1 VFARRP
7 DGDLQF
13 RFVPDCF
20 NAGLECGILLQTCLV
35 FAMPTQ
41 AKPGDCDDKNQHK
54 DGERSPKSA
63 LFADVA
69 HVRFLPL
76 FVFRL
81 HRYAVHFE
89 TVPLGLVLENSIREP
104 HAAPGGRRGT
114 LTNTGQEDDM
124 VRSTQKQKLFNG
136 RDFSW
141 MQFNR
146 RVLEEA
152 EDGANPLL
160 ERVKFLA
167 ITGSNLDEYVEIR
180 QAGLMQRIEDGYREQ
195 GYDGLRPD
203 ESLATLT
210 AEIQRFVADQ
220 YRCWNDHLLPTLR
233 KQNVRLLEWNDLNE
247 EQRAFAQS
255 YFQREVDPLLTP
267 IAIDPA
273 HPFPRVLNKALC
285 LALLLRR
292 KRKTSGPLVLGVVT
306 VPRALPR
313 FVRLPAAEGVF
324 DYLLLH
330 ELIAQNLGGMYR
342 GYEVVARAGFRVT
355 RNSNL
360 YFEEEE
366 ARSLLETIRVELHN
380 RRKGDAVRLEIE
392 ADADAEIIERLR
404 VNFELDEDQVFRC
417 DGPLNLSRLMFLYG
431 DVARPDLKFP
441 AFTPRPFQLAR
452 NAHDIYDELRH
463 RDILLHHPYDSYD
476 TVVEFIENAAIDPAV
491 VTMKQTLYRTSE
503 NSPMFQ
509 ALTDAAATK
518 ETTLVVEL
526 MARFD
531 EASNIRWA
539 RSMEDA
545 GVQVFHGVVG
555 LKTHCKLAMLVRR
568 DEDGVTRR
576 YCHLGTGNYNPV
588 TARFY
593 TDLSLLTCDPQ
604 ITERVHMVFNYLT
617 AHAEIN
623 DYSPLLVAPLT
634 MAESFLGLIRREMD
648 HAKAGRPAHIVA
660 KMNALLEP
668 SVIEALY
675 AASQAGV
682 EIDLIIRGLCILRPG
697 VKGLSENIRVR
708 SIVGRFLEHSRIFHF
723 ANGGNDEIYLGS
735 ADWMPRNL
743 FERCEV
749 VFPVRDAAALARIH
763 DEILPAYLADT
774 TKARLQQ
781 ADGTYVRA
789 SKVLKDA
796 PAFSSQDF
804 LMQLAEG
811 KADLDAIPKP
821 GTVAVLAAKT
831 ARPKAHRPRAAAKK
845 AHAAD

>member
-1 VFARRP
+1 
-7 DGDLQF
+7 
-13 RFVPDCF
+13 
-20 NAGLECGILLQTCLV
+20 
-35 FAMPTQ
+35 
-41 AKPGDCDDKNQHK
+41 
-54 DGERSPKSA
+54 
-63 LFADVA
+63 
-69 HVRFLPL
+69 
-76 FVFRL
+76 
-81 HRYAVHFE
+81 
-89 TVPLGLVLENSIREP
+89 
-104 HAAPGGRRGT
+104 
-114 LTNTGQEDDM
+114 
-124 VRSTQKQKLFNG
+124 
-136 RDFSW
+136 

-152 EDGANPLL
+152 EDPGNPLL

-180 QAGLMQRIEDGYREQ
+180 QAGLMQRIEDGFREP

-203 ESLATLT
+203 ESLAGLT
-210 AEIQRFVADQ
+210 AEIHKFVDAQ
-220 YRCWNDHLLPTLR
+220 YACWNDKLLPELR
-233 KQNVRLLEWNDLNE
+233 KQGVRLLEWREME
-247 EQRAFAQS
+247 EEAQNFAQG

-285 LALLLRR
+285 LALLLRP
-292 KRKTSGPLVLGVVT
+292 KRRSSSPQVLGVVT

-313 FVRLPAAEGVF
+313 FVRLPAADGRN
-324 DYLLLH
+324 DYMLLQD
-330 ELIAQNLGGMYR
+330 LIAQNLTGMYR
-342 GYEVVARAGFRVT
+342 GYEVLAHAAFRVT

-366 ARSLLETIRVELHN
+366 ARSLLESIRVELHN

-392 ADADAEIIERLR
+392 TGSHPDIVERLR
-404 VNFELDEDQVFRC
+404 VNFELEEDQVYRGE
-417 DGPLNLSRLMFLYG
+417 GPVNLSRVMFFYS
-431 DVARPDLKFP
+431 DVQRPDLKYP
-441 AFTPRPFQLAR
+441 SFTPKPLHLSRKAANIFE
-452 NAHDIYDELRH
+452 DLRT
-463 RDILLHHPYDSYD
+463 RDILLHHPYDSYEP
-476 TVVEFIENAAIDPAV
+476 VVSFVELGAEDPAV
-491 VTMKQTLYRTSE
+491 VSMKQTLYRTSQD
-503 NSPMFQ
+503 SPMFR
-509 ALTDAAATK
+509 ALIDAAASK

-593 TDLSLLTCDPQ
+593 TDLSLLTSDPQ

-617 AHAEIN
+617 AHAEID
-623 DYSPLLVAPLT
+623 DYRPLLVAPLT
-634 MAESFLGLIRREMD
+634 MAESFLGLIRREAE
-648 HAKAGRPAHIVA
+648 HAKAGRAAHIVA

-675 AASQAGV
+675 QASQAGV
-682 EIDLIIRGLCILRPG
+682 DVDLIIRGVCALRPG
-697 VKGLSENIRVR
+697 VKGLSERIRVR
-708 SIVGRFLEHSRIFHF
+708 SIVGRFLEHARIFHF
-723 ANGGNDEIYLGS
+723 ANGGEDEIFIGS

-749 VFPVRDAAALARIH
+749 VFPVRDPATRARIK
-763 DEILPAYLADT
+763 DEILAAQLADT
-774 TKARLQQ
+774 IKARLQQ
-781 ADGTYVRA
+781 SDGTYLRA

-796 PAFSSQDF
+796 PIFSSQDF
-804 LMQLAEG
+804 FMQLAEG
-811 KADLDAIPKP
+811 KTSLDAIP
-821 GTVAVLAAKT
+821 
-831 ARPKAHRPRAAAKK
+831 RRAAPTEPKRPVRRVARK
-845 AHAAD
+845 AAAAD

>member
-1 VFARRP
+1 MSK
-7 DGDLQF
+7 
-13 RFVPDCF
+13 
-20 NAGLECGILLQTCLV
+20 T
-35 FAMPTQ
+35 
-41 AKPGDCDDKNQHK
+41 
-54 DGERSPKSA
+54 
-63 LFADVA
+63 
-69 HVRFLPL
+69 
-76 FVFRL
+76 
-81 HRYAVHFE
+81 
-89 TVPLGLVLENSIREP
+89 
-104 HAAPGGRRGT
+104 
-114 LTNTGQEDDM
+114 
-124 VRSTQKQKLFNG
+124 TQKPKLFNG
-136 RDFSW
+136 RDHSW

-152 EDGANPLL
+152 EDQSNPLL

-180 QAGLMQRIEDGYREQ
+180 QAGLLQRIEDGYREP

-210 AEIQRFVADQ
+210 ADIHEFVAAQ
-220 YRCWNDHLLPTLR
+220 YRCWNDHLLPELR
-233 KQNVRLLEWNDLNE
+233 KHGVRLLEWDELSE
-247 EQRAFAQS
+247 DARTFARD

-267 IAIDPA
+267 ISIDPS

-285 LALLLRR
+285 LALLLRA
-292 KRKTSGPLVLGVVT
+292 KRRSSGPQVLGVVT
-306 VPRALPR
+306 VPRALHR
-313 FVRLPAAEGVF
+313 FVRLPSPDGSY
-324 DYLLLH
+324 DYLLLQD
-330 ELIAQNLGGMYR
+330 LIAQHLGGMYR
-342 GYEVVARAGFRVT
+342 GYEVLAHTAFRVT

-392 ADADAEIIERLR
+392 TGADPEIVERLR
-404 VNFELDEDQVFRC
+404 VNFELDNDQVIRC
-417 DGPLNLSRLMFLYG
+417 DGPVNLSRVMFFCE
-431 DVARPDLKFP
+431 DVKRPDLKFP
-441 AFTPRPFQLAR
+441 PFTPKPLLLSRKSTGIF
-452 NAHDIYDELRH
+452 DELRH
-463 RDILLHHPYDSYD
+463 HDLLLHHPFDSYD
-476 TVVEFIENAAIDPAV
+476 PVVEFIQQGAQDPAV
-491 VTMKQTLYRTSE
+491 VTMKQTLYRTSQD
-503 NSPMFQ
+503 SPMFQ
-509 ALTDAAATK
+509 ALTEAGATK
-518 ETTLVVEL
+518 EATVVVEL

-568 DEDGVTRR
+568 DEDGQTRR

-617 AHAEIN
+617 AHAEVD

-634 MAESFLGLIRREMD
+634 MAESFLRLIRREAE
-648 HAKAGRPAHIVA
+648 HAQAGRPARIVA

-675 AASQAGV
+675 LASQAGV
-682 EIDLIIRGLCILRPG
+682 EIDLIIRGLSILRPG
-697 VKGLSENIRVR
+697 VKGLSERIRVR

-723 ANGGNDEIYLGS
+723 ANGGKDEFYLGS
-735 ADWMPRNL
+735 ADWMSRNL

-749 VFPVRDAAALARIH
+749 VFPVRDASAIARIH
-763 DEILPAYLADT
+763 NEILPAYLADT
-774 TKARLQQ
+774 VKARLQQ
-781 ADGTYVRA
+781 PDGSYIRA
-789 SKVLKDA
+789 SKVFKDA
-796 PAFSSQDF
+796 RVFSSQDF

-811 KADLDAIPKP
+811 KADLKAVPTEHPVDATISSKVDEK
-821 GTVAVLAAKT
+821 TSIQAKT
-831 ARPKAHRPRAAAKK
+831 AHKK
-845 AHAAD
+845 ANAAD

>member
-1 VFARRP
+1 MAR
-7 DGDLQF
+7 
-13 RFVPDCF
+13 
-20 NAGLECGILLQTCLV
+20 
-35 FAMPTQ
+35 TQ
-41 AKPGDCDDKNQHK
+41 NKP
-54 DGERSPKSA
+54 R
-63 LFADVA
+63 
-69 HVRFLPL
+69 
-76 FVFRL
+76 
-81 HRYAVHFE
+81 
-89 TVPLGLVLENSIREP
+89 
-104 HAAPGGRRGT
+104 
-114 LTNTGQEDDM
+114 
-124 VRSTQKQKLFNG
+124 LFNG
-136 RDFSW
+136 RDASW

-152 EDGANPLL
+152 EDSTNPLL

-167 ITGSNLDEYVEIR
+167 ITCSNLDEYVEIR
-180 QAGLMQRIEDGYREQ
+180 QAGLMQRIEDGYRET

-203 ESLATLT
+203 ESLGALT
-210 AEIQRFVADQ
+210 HEIHSFVDAQ
-220 YRCWNDHLLPTLR
+220 YACWNNQLLPEMR
-233 KQNVRLLEWNDLNE
+233 KQGIRLLEWNELDE
-247 EQRAFAQS
+247 DAQAFAQS

-285 LALLLRR
+285 LAVLLKAKRR
-292 KRKTSGPLVLGVVT
+292 SSGPLVLGVVT

-313 FVRLPAAEGVF
+313 FVRLPNTDGKF
-324 DYLLLH
+324 DYVLLQD
-330 ELIAQNLGGMYR
+330 LIAKNLTGMYR
-342 GYEVVARAGFRVT
+342 GYEILAFTAFRVT

-392 ADADAEIIERLR
+392 TGAHPDIIERLR
-404 VNFELDEDQVFRC
+404 VNFELEEDQVFRG
-417 DGPLNLSRLMFLYG
+417 DGPVNLSRIMFFYS
-431 DVARPDLKFP
+431 DVSRADLKFP
-441 AFTPRPFQLAR
+441 PFTPRPLTLSRKATNIFE
-452 NAHDIYDELRH
+452 DLRT

-476 TVVEFIENAAIDPAV
+476 PVVNFIQMGAQDDAV
-491 VTMKQTLYRTSE
+491 VSMKQTLYRTSQD
-503 NSPMFQ
+503 SPMFQ
-509 ALTDAAATK
+509 ALTEAAATK
-518 ETTLVVEL
+518 EATVVVEL

-555 LKTHCKLAMLVRR
+555 LKTHCKLALLVRR

-593 TDLSLLTCDPQ
+593 TDLSLFTSNPE

-617 AHAEIN
+617 AHAEVD

-634 MAESFLGLIRREMD
+634 MAESFLRLIRREME
-648 HAKAGRPAHIVA
+648 HARAGRPAHIVA

-675 AASQAGV
+675 QASDAGV
-682 EIDLIIRGLCILRPG
+682 EVDLIVRGVSIIRPG
-697 VKGLSENIRVR
+697 VKGLSERIRVR

-723 ANGGNDEIYLGS
+723 ANGGDDEIYIGS

-749 VFPVRDAAALARIH
+749 VFPVRDPGAKARIH
-763 DEILPAYLADT
+763 AEILPALLADT
-774 TKARLQQ
+774 IKARVQQ
-781 ADGTYVRA
+781 PDGTYLRA
-789 SKVLKDA
+789 SKMHKDA
-796 PAFSSQDF
+796 PPFSSQDF

-811 KADLDAIPKP
+811 KSGLDAIPKYAVKQVDASP
-821 GTVAVLAAKT
+821 GSNHRRPALKKKTRT
-831 ARPKAHRPRAAAKK
+831 ARRAAAEP
-845 AHAAD
+845 AAV

>member
-1 VFARRP
+1 MARS
-7 DGDLQF
+7 L
-13 RFVPDCF
+13 
-20 NAGLECGILLQTCLV
+20 
-35 FAMPTQ
+35 
-41 AKPGDCDDKNQHK
+41 
-54 DGERSPKSA
+54 PK
-63 LFADVA
+63 
-69 HVRFLPL
+69 
-76 FVFRL
+76 
-81 HRYAVHFE
+81 
-89 TVPLGLVLENSIREP
+89 
-104 HAAPGGRRGT
+104 
-114 LTNTGQEDDM
+114 
-124 VRSTQKQKLFNG
+124 QKQKMFNG

-152 EDGANPLL
+152 EDATNPVL

-180 QAGLMQRIEDGYREQ
+180 QAGLAQRIEDGYREP

-203 ESLATLT
+203 ESLETLT
-210 AEIQRFVADQ
+210 AEIHRFVAAQ
-220 YRCWNDHLLPTLR
+220 YECWNQQLVPELR
-233 KQNVRLLEWNDLNE
+233 KQGVRLLEWDELNE
-247 EQRAFAQS
+247 DARAYAQG

-285 LALLLRR
+285 LALLMRR
-292 KRKTSGPLVLGVVT
+292 KRKSSAPQVLGVVT

-313 FVRLPAAEGVF
+313 FVRLPCGEGCH
-324 DYLLLH
+324 DYLLLQD
-330 ELIAQNLGGMYR
+330 LIAQNLAGMYR
-342 GYEVVARAGFRVT
+342 GYEVLARTAFRVT

-392 ADADAEIIERLR
+392 AGADPEIVERLR
-404 VNFELDEDQVFRC
+404 VNFELGEDQVFRG
-417 DGPLNLSRLMFLYG
+417 DGPVNLSRLMFLYG
-431 DVARPDLKFP
+431 DVKRPELKFAP
-441 AFTPRPFQLAR
+441 FTPKPLHLSRKSANIF
-452 NAHDIYDELRH
+452 DELRH
-463 RDILLHHPYDSYD
+463 RDILLHHPFDSYD
-476 TVVEFIENAAIDPAV
+476 PVVEFIETGAQDPAV
-491 VTMKQTLYRTSE
+491 VTMKQTLYRTSDD
-503 NSPMFQ
+503 SPMFK
-509 ALTDAAATK
+509 ALIEAAATK
-518 ETTLVVEL
+518 EATLVVEL

-617 AHAEIN
+617 AHAEID
-623 DYSPLLVAPLT
+623 DYRPLLVAPLT
-634 MAESFLGLIRREMD
+634 MAESFLGLIRRETE
-648 HAKAGRPAHIVA
+648 HANGGRPARIVA

-675 AASQAGV
+675 QASQAGV
-682 EIDLIIRGLCILRPG
+682 PIDLIIRGLSILRPG
-697 VKGLSENIRVR
+697 VKGMSENIRVR
-708 SIVGRFLEHSRIFHF
+708 SVVGRFLEHSRIFYF
-723 ANGGNDEIYLGS
+723 ANGGDDEIYMGS

-749 VFPVRDAAALARIH
+749 VFPVRDAAARARIQ

-774 TKARLQQ
+774 TKARIQQ
-781 ADGTYVRA
+781 PDGVYLRA
-789 SKVLKDA
+789 AKLEKDA
-796 PAFSSQDF
+796 PAFSAQDF

-811 KADLDAIPKP
+811 KADLDAIPK
-821 GTVAVLAAKT
+821 
-831 ARPKAHRPRAAAKK
+831 AAAAEAKSVKAARKVTKK
-845 AHAAD
+845 ADAAD

>member
-1 VFARRP
+1 
-7 DGDLQF
+7 
-13 RFVPDCF
+13 
-20 NAGLECGILLQTCLV
+20 
-35 FAMPTQ
+35 
-41 AKPGDCDDKNQHK
+41 
-54 DGERSPKSA
+54 
-63 LFADVA
+63 
-69 HVRFLPL
+69 
-76 FVFRL
+76 
-81 HRYAVHFE
+81 
-89 TVPLGLVLENSIREP
+89 
-104 HAAPGGRRGT
+104 
-114 LTNTGQEDDM
+114 M
-124 VRSTQKQKLFNG
+124 VRTTQKTKLFNG
-136 RDFSW
+136 RDESW

-152 EDGANPLL
+152 EDATNPLL
-160 ERVKFLA
+160 ERVKFLS

-180 QAGLMQRIEDGYREQ
+180 QAGLMQRIEDGYREP
-195 GYDGLRPD
+195 GFDGLRPD
-203 ESLATLT
+203 ESLAALT
-210 AEIQRFVADQ
+210 AEIHSFVDAQ
-220 YRCWNDHLLPTLR
+220 YRCWNHHLLPELR
-233 KQNVRLLEWNDLNE
+233 KQGIRLLEWE
-247 EQRAFAQS
+247 ELSDEARAFAQN

-292 KRKTSGPLVLGVVT
+292 KRRSSGPQVLGVVT

-313 FVRLPAAEGVF
+313 FVRLPAAAGAY
-324 DYLLLH
+324 DYLLLQD
-330 ELIAQNLGGMYR
+330 LIAQNLAGMYR
-342 GYEVVARAGFRVT
+342 GYEVLARAAFRVT

-366 ARSLLETIRVELHN
+366 TRSLLETIRFELHN

-392 ADADAEIIERLR
+392 TGADPEIVERLR
-404 VNFELDEDQVFRC
+404 VNFELDEDQVFPG
-417 DGPLNLSRLMFLYG
+417 DGPVNLSRLMFFYG
-431 DVARPDLKFP
+431 DVKRPDLKFA
-441 AFTPRPFQLAR
+441 AFTPKQLKLSRKSA
-452 NAHDIYDELRH
+452 NIFEELRQ
-463 RDILLHHPYDSYD
+463 RDILLHHPFDAYDP
-476 TVVEFIENAAIDPAV
+476 VVEFIQLGARDPAV
-491 VTMKQTLYRTSE
+491 VSMKQTLYRTSHD
-503 NSPMFQ
+503 SPVFE
-509 ALTDAAATK
+509 ALTEAAATK
-518 ETTLVVEL
+518 EATLVVEL

-593 TDLSLLTCDPQ
+593 TDLSLLTSDPQ

-617 AHAEIN
+617 AHAEID
-623 DYSPLLVAPLT
+623 DYRPLLVAPLT
-634 MAESFLGLIRREMD
+634 MAESFLGLIRREQE
-648 HAKAGRPAHIVA
+648 HAQAGRPAHIIA
-660 KMNALLEP
+660 KMNSLLEP

-675 AASQAGV
+675 TASKAGV
-682 EIDLIIRGLCILRPG
+682 EVDLIIRGLCTLRPG
-697 VKGLSENIRVR
+697 VKGLSERIRVR

-749 VFPVRDAAALARIH
+749 VFPVRDPAALARIH

-774 TKARLQQ
+774 VKARIQQ
-781 ADGTYVRA
+781 PDGNYLRA

-796 PAFSSQDF
+796 KSFSSQDF

-811 KADLDAIPKP
+811 KTDLSAIPMVVPTKP
-821 GTVAVLAAKT
+821 APKGKVKTVATESTMSK
-831 ARPKAHRPRAAAKK
+831 
-845 AHAAD
+845 